1 MIPNPTRAL
10 LVALALFTGCDS
22 SPFRSVELD
31 LAAPPK
37 PPKPSDDAGP
47 QRKFRFSVA
56 AVESPRDTYSAYSQ
70 LFERLGN
77 RLGLEIEF
85 VQRRTYREVNDLLAD
100 GRLDAA
106 LVCTGGYL
114 DLLERKPGS
123 VELIAVPVAD
133 GASTYE
139 SLVIV
144 PASSGASRVE
154 ELEGKRIAFTDEL
167 SFSGRAYLLSHLR
180 SLGRDPAR
188 FFSSVTYTHS
198 HDRSIEAVA
207 RRLVDGASVHS
218 LVWSHTLARDPGLAR
233 RVRVIHR
240 SPPFG
245 MMPVVA
251 STHLPPAERE
261 RLRRVLLD
269 LSLDPEGAA
278 ALEVLRFDGF
288 GVPAP
293 GLFDSAAVVMDS
305 AR

>member
-1 MIPNPTRAL
+1 VTATSTRAL
-10 LVALALFTGCDS
+10 LLAAALAGCDAA
-22 SPFRSVELD
+22 PFKSVDVD
-31 LAAPPK
+31 LAPAPN
-37 PPKPSDDAGP
+37 PPAPSGEAAGAP
-47 QRKFRFSVA
+47 RKFHFSVA
-56 AVESPRDTYSAYSQ
+56 AVESPRDTYSAYAQ

-85 VQRRTYREVNDLLAD
+85 VQRRTYREVNDLLAE

-114 DLLERKPGS
+114 DLLERRPGS
-123 VELIAVPVAD
+123 VELIAVPVAG
-133 GASTYE
+133 GATTYE

-144 PASSGASRVE
+144 PAASRATRVAD
-154 ELEGKRIAFTDEL
+154 LAGKRIAFTDEL
-167 SFSGRAYLLSHLR
+167 SFSGRAYLLSHVR
-180 SLGRDPAR
+180 SLGHDPAT
-188 FFSSVTYTHS
+188 FFGTVTYTQS

-207 RRLVDGASVHS
+207 RQLVDGAAVHS
-218 LVWSHTLARDPGLAR
+218 LVWSHTVANDPGMAR

-251 STHLPPAERE
+251 STRLPPAERE

-269 LSLDPEGAA
+269 LSSDPEGAA

-288 GVPAP
+288 AAPTP
-293 GLFDSAAVVMDS
+293 GLFDSAAVVVGA